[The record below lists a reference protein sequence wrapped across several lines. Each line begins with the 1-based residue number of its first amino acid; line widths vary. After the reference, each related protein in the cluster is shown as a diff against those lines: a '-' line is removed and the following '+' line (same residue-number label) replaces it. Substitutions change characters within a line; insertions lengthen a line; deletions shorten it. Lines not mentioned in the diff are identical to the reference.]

1 MGSSAREEARIAD
14 ALRKAVLERKL
25 APGSKLPEEELA
37 QIFRSNR
44 AKIRRVLLS
53 LSRSHIVTL
62 EPGRGAFVSRP
73 SPQEARDVLAS
84 RRLIEVSLLAR
95 PYRKLSTQGV
105 TRLRRIMAQEAEA
118 HEKHDAIAMIHVSG
132 QFHLTLIEEL
142 GNEVL
147 KSITEELILRMSLI
161 ITMYERH
168 NATCCL
174 SSDHHDLLDLLLAEK
189 YAEASLLMARHL
201 EGIESC
207 LDFHRDPVT
216 ATILSQIL
224 QPVQG

>member
-1 MGSSAREEARIAD
+1 MGSTAKEETRIAD
-14 ALRKAVLERKL
+14 ALCKAVLERRL

-53 LSRSHIVTL
+53 LSRYHIVTL

-84 RRLIEVSLLAR
+84 RRLNEVSLLANPHR
-95 PYRKLSTQGV
+95 SLSAEGAE
-105 TRLRRIMAQEAEA
+105 RLRKIMAQEAKA
-118 HEKHDAIAMIHVSG
+118 HADHDAAAMIHTSG

-142 GNEVL
+142 GNTVI
-147 KSITEELILRMSLI
+147 KNIIEELILRMSLI
-161 ITMYERH
+161 ITLYERH
-168 NATCCL
+168 NTTCCL
-174 SSDHHDLLDLLLAEK
+174 SSDHNDLLDLLLAEK
-189 YAEASLLMARHL
+189 HAKASALMARHL

-207 LDFHRDPVT
+207 LDFHREPAST
-216 ATILSQIL
+216 TILSQIL
-224 QPVQG
+224 KPV

>member
-1 MGSSAREEARIAD
+1 MGSSAKEEARIAD
-14 ALRKAVLERKL
+14 ALCKAVLERKL

-44 AKIRRVLLS
+44 AKIRRVLLL

-95 PYRKLSTQGV
+95 PYRKLSAQGAE
-105 TRLRRIMAQEAEA
+105 RLRRIMTQEAQA
-118 HEKHDAIAMIHVSG
+118 HAAHDAIAMIYLSG

-142 GNEVL
+142 GNKVL
-147 KSITEELILRMSLI
+147 KSITGELILRMSLI
-161 ITMYERH
+161 ITMYERQ
-168 NATCCL
+168 NTTCCL
-174 SSDHHDLLDLLLAEK
+174 SSDHHDLLELLGAHD
-189 YAEASLLMARHL
+189 YAEASALMARHL

-207 LDFHRDPVT
+207 LDFHREPAT
-216 ATILSQIL
+216 TTILSQIL
-224 QPVQG
+224 QPLKD